1 MAPVGH
7 AKYLILKHR
16 RCFQFFYISC
26 FYSLPLVKT
35 YDKICFNRIILLYSR
50 GMKIVGTEKYRRVLF
65 SFLWTNRVSDKGID

>member
-26 FYSLPLVKT
+26 FYSLPLVKS
-35 YDKICFNRIILLYSR
+35 YDKMCFNPIILLYLR
-50 GMKIVGTEKYRRVLF
+50 GMELAGSGKYRPCPIFLF
-65 SFLWTNRVSDKGID
+65 MDKSRL